1 MNSSNFLFISHRG
14 ESLEAPENTLSSINL
29 AWQSNVDAVEIDVRL
44 TKDKKIV
51 VIHDNS
57 TKRTGDKN
65 LIIKNTSSTEL
76 KNVNISNKIICKHNS
91 DKIPFLDEVIETIPN
106 GKKLFIDIKVKNEIV
121 SYLKD
126 ILIKYDYKNKIVLI
140 SCFTKVL
147 KILKNELMGIETY
160 LIVEKKWS
168 NFNFD
173 ANSLLNFCKQNNLS
187 GVDLKDT
194 QYINQEFV
202 NIFKNNNINIYTWTV
217 NDIKRVK
224 ELYNFGVNGITSDKA
239 GFIKKKININ

>member
-202 NIFKNNNINIYTWTV
+202 NIFKNNNINIYIWTV
-217 NDIKRVK
+217 NDTKRVK
-224 ELYNFGVNGITSDKA
+224 ELYNFGVNGVTSDKA
-239 GFIKKKININ
+239 GFIKEKLNIN